1 MNWEDIVKAPPR
13 PYTKGKFRE
22 FGVRQPVSEYGM
34 PRALGQ
40 FKVSKDEMNL
50 TKEFEPLITYNP
62 YMDKSLDDTS
72 IFTELQ
78 EGRKLTLREI
88 QQEVSEEG
96 LLDAGLSMD
105 EYMNTDT
112 TLLIELHKITTSFF
126 DIYEQMLDDLYDHFE
141 AWKAWV
147 GWNKFIKTYHM
158 QEVDGRESYK
168 YDEPAKL
175 SYIKRGLDDLSKHV
189 ELAKTNKYY
198 NDSEFVNE
206 MVSNV
211 EKGIN
216 DVRGLIDKYEQ

>member
-1 MNWEDIVKAPPR
+1 
-13 PYTKGKFRE
+13 
-22 FGVRQPVSEYGM
+22 
-34 PRALGQ
+34 
-40 FKVSKDEMNL
+40 
-50 TKEFEPLITYNP
+50 
-62 YMDKSLDDTS
+62 
-72 IFTELQ
+72 
-78 EGRKLTLREI
+78 
-88 QQEVSEEG
+88 
-96 LLDAGLSMD
+96 
-105 EYMNTDT
+105 
-112 TLLIELHKITTSFF
+112 
-126 DIYEQMLDDLYDHFE
+126 
-141 AWKAWV
+141 
-147 GWNKFIKTYHM
+147 M